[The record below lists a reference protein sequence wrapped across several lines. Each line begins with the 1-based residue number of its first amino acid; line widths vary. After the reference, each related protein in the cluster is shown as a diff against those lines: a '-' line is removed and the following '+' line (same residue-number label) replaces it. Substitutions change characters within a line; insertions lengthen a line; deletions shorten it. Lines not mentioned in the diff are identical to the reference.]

1 MILKL
6 DAIVVEVDAAGVES
20 HRVYPAGTDCPVLAM
35 VMKSLPEKLVR
46 EANEIESIVKEHRS
60 KGETYFA
67 VMLGGR
73 PRSLPESYFKE
84 SPRA

>member
-1 MILKL
+1 MILKQPCV
-6 DAIVVEVDAAGVES
+6 IVSRNAAGEREDVT
-20 HRVYPAGTDCPVLAM
+20 YPAGTDCPVLAM
-35 VMKSLPEKLVR
+35 VMTSLSEDLVPEAKAM
-46 EANEIESIVKEHRS
+46 EANVKEHRS